1 MADVLARNPFDRE
14 DGRRRTGLM
23 SAEQKFSAEE
33 EEEALAAAL
42 ETAACR
48 QRPRCLAAKDRDSMT
63 VERETTKTKTKMK
76 GMSSTKAPTWPR
88 TRSAVL
94 CCASQGKSSFLQLI
108 IFPLFLPG
116 SAVKTKR
123 GGGEGRGAQHGG

>member
-1 MADVLARNPFDRE
+1 
-14 DGRRRTGLM
+14 M

-94 CCASQGKSSFLQLI
+94 RDGVELGPSPKARRLDKVFLSPTRPEPDFFRSYSI
-108 IFPLFLPG
+108 
-116 SAVKTKR
+116 
-123 GGGEGRGAQHGG
+123 